1 MKKILLLAIA
11 GLLISCGSLNN
22 IKPELHYYN
31 TVSQGQQ
38 LLDLQEALEKNVITQ
53 AEYDT
58 LKQKIINNVVE
69 FPELIDKIDLN

>member
-1 MKKILLLAIA
+1 MKKLILLLAIT
-11 GLLISCGSLNN
+11 GLFISCGSFNS

-31 TVSQGQQ
+31 TVSHGQQ

-58 LKQKIINNVVE
+58 LK
-69 FPELIDKIDLN
+69 

>member
-1 MKKILLLAIA
+1 M
-11 GLLISCGSLNN
+11 
-22 IKPELHYYN
+22 HYYN
-31 TVSQGQQ
+31 TVSHGQQ